1 MIMDRIDAEKIAR
14 RRRIS
19 EEIRDAL
26 RDKGL
31 TKKDFAAL
39 MHRHPSDVTRWTG
52 GNHNFTSDLL
62 SEISVVLGRQIYGEE
77 ISPVSG
83 KHTLVSGYDE
93 RLSSGILEEP
103 GACVTE
109 FVELPLQ
116 AADSLKNQARSK
128 GMTFREFISSVL
140 LQKAGENPVSAMEFC
155 GAASDDFPTFDEIRS
170 SRTTNTIPE
179 L

>member
-1 MIMDRIDAEKIAR
+1 MDNIEAEKIAR

-39 MHRHPSDVTRWTG
+39 MHRHPSDVTRWTS

-62 SEISVVLGRQIYGEE
+62 SEISVVLGIQIYGGEN
-77 ISPVSG
+77 IPALKRDSF
-83 KHTLVSGYDE
+83 VSGYDDK
-93 RLSSGILEEP
+93 LSSGILGES
-103 GACVTE
+103 GAYVSE
-109 FVELPLQ
+109 LVELPLR
-116 AADSLKNQARSK
+116 AADSLRNIARSK
-128 GMTFREFISSVL
+128 GMTYREFISSVL
-140 LQKAGENPVSAMEFC
+140 LQKAEENPMSAMEFC
-155 GAASDDFPTFDEIRS
+155 GAISDDFPTFDEIRA
-170 SRTTNTIPE
+170 SRTINTIPE